1 MIRVLIVDDQ
11 EMIRVGLEAVLRS
24 FADLTVVGSAADGF
38 EALPLIDAET
48 PDVVLMDIRMPGI
61 DGVEATRR
69 IRERHAATDVRILV
83 LTTFED
89 DENVF
94 AALRAGADGFLNKGV
109 GPGEL
114 ADGIRQ
120 VASGGGALSA
130 GAASTL
136 IRHATHHA
144 PATVDATIAA
154 RFDALTAREREIAVA
169 IMSGRSNQEIASE
182 LFVSPFTVKT
192 HANRAMA
199 KVGARDRAQLIAL
212 AHQAGL
218 G

>member
-11 EMIRVGLEAVLRS
+11 EMIRAGLLAVLNS
-24 FADLTVVGSAADGF
+24 FADIDVVGAVGDGF
-38 EALPLIDAET
+38 LALEAIEADR

-61 DGVEATRR
+61 DGVETTRR
-69 IRERHAATDVRILV
+69 IRETHAPARVRILV

-114 ADGIRQ
+114 AEGIRQ

-144 PATVDATIAA
+144 PPKIDPAMAA
-154 RFDALTAREREIAVA
+154 RFDVLTAREREIVIA
-169 IMSGRSNQEIASE
+169 IMSGRSNQEIAAE
-182 LFVSPFTVKT
+182 LHVSPFTVKT
-192 HANRAMA
+192 HANRSMS
-199 KVGARDRAQLIAL
+199 KVGARDRAQLIAF
-212 AHQAGL
+212 AHEAGL